1 MRVIFL
7 GNDPWSVPTL
17 EALAAAEDID
27 LELVIT
33 NPARPAGRGSRP
45 RRTAVAEAA
54 GEIGCAVL
62 EADGVAAGAGR
73 GAIERIRP
81 EAIVVVAYGQLLP
94 AAVLDVPTLGTVNL
108 HFSLLPRWRGAAPVQ
123 RAILAGDEVTGV
135 SVMLLDEGLDTGP
148 VLSRVEESIAPDEDA
163 GALGERLASIGA
175 PFVVEA
181 LRSLERGTAA
191 PVPQD
196 HAAATVASKLAPGER
211 VIDWGRPAES
221 IVRRVR
227 ALAPVPGAT
236 TMFRATPLKVLRAE
250 VRERGDTLEAVP
262 HPGELVV
269 DPDGVP
275 VAITPVGGVALLEV
289 APAGRARM
297 PGAAWARGAR
307 IEPGERCS

>member
-7 GNDPWSVPTL
+7 GNDQWSVPTL

-33 NPARPAGRGSRP
+33 NPARPAGRGSRL

-62 EADGVAAGAGR
+62 EADGVAAGEGR
-73 GAIERIRP
+73 AAIERIRP
-81 EAIVVVAYGQLLP
+81 DAIVVVAYGQLLP

-123 RAILAGDEVTGV
+123 RAILEGDEITGA

-148 VLSRVEESIAPDEDA
+148 VLSRVEEAIGPDEDA
-163 GALGERLASIGA
+163 GALGERLASVGA

-227 ALAPVPGAT
+227 ALAPIPGAT
-236 TMFRATPLKVLRAE
+236 TMFRGTPLKVLRAE